1 MAINLDAI
9 RNRLSGLKNS
19 SNRTTNIWKPEPGE
33 HQIRI
38 VPYVHNRENPFIEL
52 HFHYNLGK
60 KSMLSPS
67 SFGRPDPVLE
77 FAKKL
82 QQAGDKESWIAGKK
96 MEPKMRTYVPVI
108 IRGQENEGVKFWG
121 FGKQI
126 YQELLSFIADPDY
139 GDITDPTMGRDVVVE
154 YIPQEKSDTNFAKT
168 SVKIKPNQTPVVGDV
183 DLAKKLQEEQPDIMT
198 MYKEPSYEELRVVL
212 EKYLDPEMTDPV
224 AKGTPEVKSVSV
236 TTLDVRTEISESSVV
251 KNALD
256 EFDKLFDN

>member
-9 RNRLSGLKNS
+9 RNRLNGLKNS
-19 SNRTTNIWKPEPGE
+19 SNRTSNIWKPEPGE

-38 VPYVHNRENPFIEL
+38 VPYTHNRENPFIEL

-82 QQAGDKESWIAGKK
+82 QQAGDKESWVAGKK

-139 GDITDPTMGRDVVVE
+139 GDITDLHEGRDIVVTV
-154 YIPQEKSDTNFAKT
+154 KSAEEAGKSYAETT
-168 SVKIKPNQTPVVGDV
+168 IRIKPKQTPATENDAVID
-183 DLAKKLQEEQPDIMT
+183 KINNQPDIT
-198 MYKEPSYEELRVVL
+198 ELYPEPSYEELKSQLLTWMGNAEEQSQEV
-212 EKYLDPEMTDPV
+212 EYKKPAE
-224 AKGTPEVKSVSV
+224 TPKQSV
-236 TTLDVRTEISESSVV
+236 TKADVED
-251 KNALD
+251 A
-256 EFDKLFDN
+256 FDDLFN

>member
-9 RNRLSGLKNS
+9 RNRLNGLKNS
-19 SNRTTNIWKPEPGE
+19 SNRSSNIWKPEPGE

-38 VPYVHNRENPFIEL
+38 VPYTHNRENPFIEL

-82 QQAGDKESWIAGKK
+82 QQAGDKESWVAGKK

-108 IRGQENEGVKFWG
+108 VRGQENEGVKFWG

-139 GDITDPTMGRDVVVE
+139 GDITDLHEGRDIVVTV
-154 YIPQEKSDTNFAKT
+154 KSAEEAGKSYAETT
-168 SVKIKPNQTPVVGDV
+168 IRIKPKQTPATENDTVIE
-183 DLAKKLQEEQPDIMT
+183 KINNQPDIIEL
-198 MYKEPSYEELRVVL
+198 YPEPSYEELKSQL
-212 EKYLDPEMTDPV
+212 LTWMGNAEEQSQEIEYKKPAE
-224 AKGTPEVKSVSV
+224 TPKQSV
-236 TTLDVRTEISESSVV
+236 TKAEVED
-251 KNALD
+251 A
-256 EFDKLFDN
+256 FDDLFN

>member
-9 RNRLSGLKNS
+9 RNRLNGLKNS
-19 SNRTTNIWKPEPGE
+19 SNRSSNIWKPEPGE

-38 VPYVHNRENPFIEL
+38 VPYTHNRENPFIEL

-82 QQAGDKESWIAGKK
+82 QQAGDKESWVAGKK
-96 MEPKMRTYVPVI
+96 MEPKMRTYVPI
-108 IRGQENEGVKFWG
+108 IVRGQENDGVKFWG

-139 GDITDPTMGRDVVVE
+139 GDITDLHEGRDIVVTV
-154 YIPQEKSDTNFAKT
+154 KSAEEAGKSYAETT
-168 SVKIKPNQTPVVGDV
+168 IRIKPKQTPATENDTVIE
-183 DLAKKLQEEQPDIMT
+183 KINNQPDIIEL
-198 MYKEPSYEELRVVL
+198 YPEPSYEELKSQL
-212 EKYLDPEMTDPV
+212 LTWMGNAEEQSQEIEYKKPAE
-224 AKGTPEVKSVSV
+224 TPKQSV
-236 TTLDVRTEISESSVV
+236 TKAEVED
-251 KNALD
+251 A
-256 EFDKLFDN
+256 FDDLFN

>member
-9 RNRLSGLKNS
+9 RNRLNNLKNANS
-19 SNRTTNIWKPEPGE
+19 RSNIWKPEPGE

-38 VPYVHNRENPFIEL
+38 VPYTHNRENPFIEL

-82 QQAGDKESWIAGKK
+82 QQAGDKESWVAGKK
-96 MEPKMRTYVPVI
+96 MEPKMRTYVPI
-108 IRGQENEGVKFWG
+108 IVRGQENDGVKFWG

-139 GDITDPTMGRDVVVE
+139 GDITDLHEGRDIVVTV
-154 YIPQEKSDTNFAKT
+154 KSAEEAGKSYAETT
-168 SVKIKPNQTPVVGDV
+168 IRIKPKQTPATENDTVIE
-183 DLAKKLQEEQPDIMT
+183 KINNQPDIIEL
-198 MYKEPSYEELRVVL
+198 YPEPSYEELKSQL
-212 EKYLDPEMTDPV
+212 LTWMGNAEEQSQEIEYKKPAE
-224 AKGTPEVKSVSV
+224 TPKQSV
-236 TTLDVRTEISESSVV
+236 TKAEVED
-251 KNALD
+251 A
-256 EFDKLFDN
+256 FDDLFN

>member
-9 RNRLSGLKNS
+9 RNRLNGLKNS
-19 SNRTTNIWKPEPGE
+19 SNRTSNIWKPEPGE
-33 HQIRI
+33 HQILI
-38 VPYVHNRENPFIEL
+38 VPYTHNRENPFIEL

-82 QQAGDKESWIAGKK
+82 QQAGDKESWVAGKK

-139 GDITDPTMGRDVVVE
+139 GDITDLHEGRDIVVTV
-154 YIPQEKSDTNFAKT
+154 KSAEEAGKSYAETT
-168 SVKIKPNQTPVVGDV
+168 IRIKPKQTPATENDAVIE
-183 DLAKKLQEEQPDIMT
+183 KINNQPDIT
-198 MYKEPSYEELRVVL
+198 ELYPEPSYEELKSQLLTWMGNAEEQSQEV
-212 EKYLDPEMTDPV
+212 EYKKPAE
-224 AKGTPEVKSVSV
+224 TPKQSV
-236 TTLDVRTEISESSVV
+236 TKADVED
-251 KNALD
+251 A
-256 EFDKLFDN
+256 FDDLFN

>member
-9 RNRLSGLKNS
+9 RNRLNGLKNS
-19 SNRTTNIWKPEPGE
+19 SNRTSNIWKPEPGE

-38 VPYVHNRENPFIEL
+38 VPYTHNRENPFIEL

-82 QQAGDKESWIAGKK
+82 QQAGDKESWVAGKK

-139 GDITDPTMGRDVVVE
+139 GDITDLHEGRDIVVTV
-154 YIPQEKSDTNFAKT
+154 KSAEEAGKSYAETT
-168 SVKIKPNQTPVVGDV
+168 IRIKPKQTPATENDAVIE
-183 DLAKKLQEEQPDIMT
+183 KINNQPDIT
-198 MYKEPSYEELRVVL
+198 ELYPEPSYEELKSQLLTWMGNAEEQSQEV
-212 EKYLDPEMTDPV
+212 EYKKPAE
-224 AKGTPEVKSVSV
+224 TPKQSV
-236 TTLDVRTEISESSVV
+236 TKADVEDS
-251 KNALD
+251 
-256 EFDKLFDN
+256 FDDLFN